1 MRRREFITLLGGA
14 AAAWPLTAHAQQSR
28 MPIVGYLSNGSQG
41 SDAFRAAAIRKG
53 LGEVG
58 YDDGRNVEIDYR
70 GAEGRTDRLT
80 ELANQLVQRPVDVI
94 ILGSTATARVA
105 KAATTTIPIVFVI
118 AGDPVKLDLVESL
131 NRPGGNLTGVS
142 FLAKLLLQ
150 KRFEVLKEALP
161 NAASIGFL
169 VNPANP
175 NAEPDTRDVEA
186 AARGFGKRLIVSNAG
201 NDSELETA
209 FAAFAKAQV
218 DAVFVDDDPFFNG
231 RQVQIVALAA
241 RYALPGSFSLREY
254 AVNGGLMSYGT
265 SLSDSYRQSGVY
277 AGRILKG
284 EKPADLPVEQSTKV
298 ELVLNLKTAKT
309 LGLTVPPSLLARAD
323 EVIE

>member
-1 MRRREFITLLGGA
+1 MKRRAFIGLVGG
-14 AAAWPLTAHAQQSR
+14 AAAWPLTARAQHPR
-28 MPIVGYLSNGSQG
+28 MPIVGYLSNGSQE
-41 SDAFRAAAIRKG
+41 SDAFRVAAIRKG

-58 YDDGRNVEIDYR
+58 YVDGRNLEIDYR
-70 GAEGRTDRLT
+70 GAEGRADRLP
-80 ELANQLVQRPVDVI
+80 ELAKQLVQRPVDVI
-94 ILGSTATARVA
+94 VLGSTATARVG

-118 AGDPVKLDLVESL
+118 AGDPVKLGLVESL

-150 KRFEVLKEALP
+150 KRFEVLNETLP
-161 NAASIGFL
+161 NAALIGFL

-175 NAEPDTRDVEA
+175 NADPDTRDIEA
-186 AARGFGKRLIVSNAG
+186 AAKGFGKQLTVVNAG
-201 NDSELETA
+201 NDDELETA
-209 FAAFAKAQV
+209 FAALAKARA

-231 RQVQIVALAA
+231 RQSQIVALAA
-241 RYALPGSFSLREY
+241 RYALPGSYSLREY
-254 AVNGGLMSYGT
+254 ATKGGLMAYGT

-298 ELVLNLKTAKT
+298 ELVVNLRTAKT

-323 EVIE
+323 ELIE

>member
-1 MRRREFITLLGGA
+1 M
-14 AAAWPLTAHAQQSR
+14 
-28 MPIVGYLSNGSQG
+28 MPVVGYLSNGSQG

-118 AGDPVKLDLVESL
+118 AGDPVKLGLVESL

-150 KRFEVLKEALP
+150 KRFEVLNEALP

-186 AARGFGKRLIVSNAG
+186 AAKGFGKRLIVSNAG
-201 NDSELETA
+201 SDSELETA
-209 FAAFAKAQV
+209 FAAFAKTQV

-277 AGRILKG
+277 AGPDTQRQK
-284 EKPADLPVEQSTKV
+284 ARSDLPVEQSTKV